1 MCLTGNLY
9 NNNLTLSGSYG
20 TLQSP
25 QDPKYYPP
33 GSSCDWLITV
43 PEGKIVT
50 LRFDRFELRP
60 SFRSSCTEDYVE
72 ILDGKS
78 RYSGTK
84 GIFCGYTKPEDIRS
98 SGRYMWVRF
107 RANIC
112 RSREYHGVFKATFTA
127 ENKPITFQTP
137 TAMATLKSPSGKWTC
152 LVSRRL
158 VKATAKNTSLD

>member
-43 PEGKIVT
+43 PEGKIVK

-98 SGRYMWVRF
+98 GGRYMWVIF
-107 RANIC
+107 RADHSTNSIY
-112 RSREYHGVFKATFTA
+112 EGFKATFTA
-127 ENKPITFQTP
+127 EDKPSSK
-137 TAMATLKSPSGKWTC
+137 LKKLIIGY
-152 LVSRRL
+152 
-158 VKATAKNTSLD
+158 DF